1 LFVSHYFN
9 DKGIHL
15 KTSLFILLL
24 SVFSWGFAQ
33 ADVDTRPQVVI
44 DPGHGGSDTGSKE
57 GSEVEKT
64 WNLKIAEALS
74 KAFEAN
80 GYQVLMTRTSD
91 DDLDSEKRINTIN
104 TSNAK
109 VVLSIHA
116 DREWTGTQTG
126 PFFVVEPPNQSA
138 TADVDSI
145 QPLGAITALQYHAS
159 LKLARNIGQKLGANI
174 SMSDLSDS
182 RGLAGE
188 VVSPNGKVA
197 CLPHQSLRYISK
209 PAVVI
214 TPLFITSA
222 SDLKKF
228 GESTAIDDF
237 ALKVV
242 VGVSDNLGIVLKLPT
257 PTAGVAK

>member
-1 LFVSHYFN
+1 LKKSLFVF
-9 DKGIHL
+9 
-15 KTSLFILLL
+15 LLL
-24 SVFSWGFAQ
+24 AFSWGYAR

-44 DPGHGGSDTGSKE
+44 DPGHGGSDPGSKE
-57 GSEVEKT
+57 GSEVEKD
-64 WNLKIAEALS
+64 WNLKIAQAIG

-91 DDLDSEKRINTIN
+91 DDLDAEKRINTIN

-126 PFFVVEPPNQSA
+126 PFLVVEPPNQIAA
-138 TADVDSI
+138 TDVDSI
-145 QPLGAITALQYHAS
+145 QPLGAITSVEYHAS
-159 LKLARNIGQKLGANI
+159 LKLARDIGQKLGANI

-182 RGLAGE
+182 RGSAGE
-188 VVSPNGKVA
+188 VISPNGKVA

-209 PAVVI
+209 PAVLI

-222 SDLKKF
+222 TDLKKF
-228 GESTAIDDF
+228 GETTAVDDF

-242 VGVSDNLGIVLKLPT
+242 VGVSDYLGIVLKLPT
-257 PTAGVAK
+257 PTVGVTK

>member
-1 LFVSHYFN
+1 
-9 DKGIHL
+9 L
-15 KTSLFILLL
+15 KKSLFIFLLAV
-24 SVFSWGFAQ
+24 SSWGYAH

-44 DPGHGGSDTGSKE
+44 DPGHGGSDTGSKD
-57 GSEVEKT
+57 GSEVEKE
-64 WNLKIAEALS
+64 WNLKIAQALN
-74 KAFEAN
+74 KVFEAN

-91 DDLDSEKRINTIN
+91 EDLDAEKRINAIN

-109 VVLSIHA
+109 VVLSIHV

-126 PFFVVEPPNQSA
+126 PFLVVEPPNQPA

-145 QPLGAITALQYHAS
+145 QPLGAITPISYHAS
-159 LKLARNIGQKLGANI
+159 LKLARNIAQKLGANI

-188 VVSPNGKVA
+188 VVSPNGKIA

-209 PAVVI
+209 PAVII
-214 TPLFITSA
+214 TPLFITSV

-228 GESTAIDDF
+228 GESTAVDDF

-242 VGVSDNLGIVLKLPT
+242 MGVSDYLGIVLKLPT
-257 PTAGVAK
+257 PTVVVAK